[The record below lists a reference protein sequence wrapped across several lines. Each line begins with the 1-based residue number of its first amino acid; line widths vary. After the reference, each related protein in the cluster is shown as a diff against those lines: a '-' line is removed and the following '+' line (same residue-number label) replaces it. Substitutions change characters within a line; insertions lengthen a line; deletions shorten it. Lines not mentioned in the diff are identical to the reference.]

1 MAAHIRRARPDD
13 TDAVHSIITLSAER
27 SGILPRTKEDILS
40 SIDTFLVAE
49 TDGVMVGVVSYHNYG
64 PDLKE
69 VRSLSVDREYS
80 RHGIG
85 TLLLKNLV
93 KMIHTESKARIFAL
107 SSLPEF
113 FLKNGF
119 RVVERNTLPEKI
131 WKDCDVCPRKDQCTS
146 TALEYGA

>member
-1 MAAHIRRARPDD
+1 MAVLVRRARPED

-27 SGILPRTKEDILS
+27 SGILPRTRDDILS

-49 TDGVMVGVVSYHNYG
+49 TGNTMIGVVSYHNYG

-69 VRSLSVDREYS
+69 VRSLSVNREYS

-93 KMIHTESKARIFAL
+93 QKIHAESTARIFAL
-107 SSLPEF
+107 SSVPEF
-113 FLKNGF
+113 FIKNGF
-119 RVVERNTLPEKI
+119 RIVERSTLPEKI
-131 WKDCDVCPRKDQCTS
+131 WKDCDVCPRKDRCTS
-146 TALEYGA
+146 TALEYTV